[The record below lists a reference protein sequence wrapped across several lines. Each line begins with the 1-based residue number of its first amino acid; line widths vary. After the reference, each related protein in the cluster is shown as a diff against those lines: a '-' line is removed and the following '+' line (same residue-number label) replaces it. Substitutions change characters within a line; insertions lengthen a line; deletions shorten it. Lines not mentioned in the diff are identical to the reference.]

1 MTTYRWL
8 TSDEIADWVNP
19 ECGRHGW
26 VQFNV
31 NEQTP
36 TCRVIGAFEGPE
48 MLGFF
53 GFSLI
58 PHIGPLWCDQD
69 HRNGSVSLGLAEEMA
84 KFMFEVQARGAL
96 MIADN
101 PATERMAQK
110 FGLERVTS
118 PVFIWKP
125 NANVAKSD

>member
-1 MTTYRWL
+1 MTYRWL
-8 TSDEIADWVNP
+8 SDAEIADWVNP
-19 ECGRHGW
+19 ECSRKGW

-31 NEQTP
+31 NPDTP
-36 TCRVIGAFEGPE
+36 TCRVLGAFDGVE
-48 MLGFF
+48 MVGFF

-58 PHIGPLWCDQD
+58 PHLGPMWVQPDY
-69 HRNGSVSLGLAEEMA
+69 RSGAVSFGMAEEMA
-84 KFMFEVQARGAL
+84 KFMHEVNSRGAL
-96 MIADN
+96 MVADN

-125 NANVAKSD
+125 NPNVAI